1 MKNYNHKEP
10 NNHLV
15 YPQGDYPKMSYDFF
29 DVAIVMMCFLA
40 DTNGD
45 GINQDEQNEIMTLAK
60 QLHLSYFSQIIS
72 SQECNLKMNEAVG
85 WYYAISDKFPETN
98 DYANEAFG
106 VRCDGLKTRI
116 GLI

>member
-1 MKNYNHKEP
+1 
-10 NNHLV
+10 
-15 YPQGDYPKMSYDFF
+15 
-29 DVAIVMMCFLA
+29 MMCFLA

-85 WYYAISDKFPETN
+85 WYYAIWINF
-98 DYANEAFG
+98 
-106 VRCDGLKTRI
+106 LKLTIMPMKLWSKMRWFKDQI
-116 GLI
+116 GLIML